1 MKETNRLNV
10 IFAVLA
16 FLLKATKNYVLSVH
30 EGKKPYKCE
39 VCDSSYYSQ
48 PNTLR
53 RHIDAVHV
61 SFVRILSVIDTR

>member
-16 FLLKATKNYVLSVH
+16 FLLKATKSHVLSVH

-39 VCDSSYYSQ
+39 VCDSSYSQ